1 MVNMRLGVMIR
12 AENLINFSNSKCPR
26 QCNVVFWCIMIVHC
40 KMLLKTFVSCLP
52 DDGDT
57 RHQPGPELR
66 GVEVRGGGVEEDEDG
81 LLEEGPGA
89 GADQDHDQQRQ
100 GGVQVVLGQHI

>member
-1 MVNMRLGVMIR
+1 M
-12 AENLINFSNSKCPR
+12 
-26 QCNVVFWCIMIVHC
+26 
-40 KMLLKTFVSCLP
+40 KTFVSYLP
-52 DDGDT
+52 DDRYT

-66 GVEVRGGGVEEDEDG
+66 GVEMRGGGVEEDEDG

-100 GGVQVVLGQHI
+100 RGVQVVLGQHIELHLHIYTALSANYLHNPHNLQYQYYIH